1 MTIRLL
7 KDRVLVKPSAIEETN
22 SFGIILPE
30 NHKNRDKGVVV
41 AVGEKVAQIK
51 VGDTIRKFKAVTGIP
66 YSENG
71 IDYLILSES
80 NDIELIL

>member
-7 KDRVLVKPSAIEETN
+7 KDRVLVKPSVIEETN

-30 NHKNRDKGVVV
+30 NQKNKDNGVVV
-41 AVGEKVAQIK
+41 AIGERVQEIK
-51 VGDTIRKFKAVTGIP
+51 VGDTIRKFKAVAGIP
-66 YSENG
+66 YSEEG
-71 IDYLILSES
+71 VDYWILSES

>member
-7 KDRVLVKPSAIEETN
+7 KDRVLVKPSAVEETN

-30 NHKNRDKGVVV
+30 NQKNRDQGVVV
-41 AVGEKVAQIK
+41 AVGDKVQQVK
-51 VGDTIRKFKAVTGIP
+51 VGDAIRKFKAVAGIP
-66 YSENG
+66 FSDEG
-71 IDYLILSES
+71 VDYWILSES

>member
-1 MTIRLL
+1 MTIQLL
-7 KDRVLVKPSAIEETN
+7 KDRVLVKPSQVEQTN
-22 SFGIILPE
+22 SFGIILPD
-30 NHKNRDKGVVV
+30 NHQNKDQGVVV
-41 AVGEKVAQIK
+41 AIGEKVVEIK

-66 YSENG
+66 YSEDG